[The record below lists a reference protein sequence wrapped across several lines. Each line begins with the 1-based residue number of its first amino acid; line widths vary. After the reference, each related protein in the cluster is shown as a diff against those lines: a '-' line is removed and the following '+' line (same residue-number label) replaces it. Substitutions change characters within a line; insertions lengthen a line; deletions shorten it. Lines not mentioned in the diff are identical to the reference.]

1 MQSFFYFAFPMFNI
15 FKKRKIIVAIDG
27 YSSCGKSTLARDLAN
42 KLKYIY
48 VDSGAMY
55 RAVTLY
61 FIWNSIDINDNDAVE
76 LALKKIDI
84 TFKRRRRKN
93 NCYLNGELV
102 ENEIRSAE
110 VSDLVS
116 EVASISSVRRQLV
129 ALQKKYGENKGLVMD
144 GRDIGTVVF
153 PLAELKV
160 FVTADVDVRAHRR
173 YSELKNRGK
182 EISFDAVK
190 ANLKKRDHIDST
202 RDDSPLTQAEDAIVL
217 DNSSLSPKEQLQAV
231 YKLTKMYL

>member
-1 MQSFFYFAFPMFNI
+1 MQSFFYFASPMFNF
-15 FKKRKIIVAIDG
+15 FKKRKIIIAIDG

-61 FIWNSIDINDNDAVE
+61 FIWNKIDIHNTSEVADA
-76 LALKKIDI
+76 LTKIEI

-93 NCYLNGELV
+93 LCYLNGELV
-102 ENEIRSAE
+102 ENDIRSAE

-116 EVASISSVRRQLV
+116 EVAAISAVRKKLV
-129 ALQKKYGENKGLVMD
+129 ALQQTYGEHKGLVMD

-153 PLAELKV
+153 PLAKLKV
-160 FVTADVDVRAHRR
+160 FVTADVEVRAHRR

-182 EISFDAVK
+182 EMPFEDVK
-190 ANLKKRDHIDST
+190 ANLEKRDHIDST
-202 RDDSPLTQAEDAIVL
+202 REDSPLMQAPDAIVL
-217 DNSSLSPKEQLQAV
+217 DNSSLSPKEQLEAV